1 MRQAGPP
8 HFSKK
13 AIFPC
18 QFYMTTSIENATVEA
33 VMSRIQRL
41 LDPNSALQVVV
52 MQEEVDEFLQCMSV
66 MVHLAQSLYDWWVIL
81 ERRYV
86 QRKLEAYIAHL
97 KPLCNQY
104 NILITSK
111 KRILSFEVPWS
122 PHIPIAYMCVNPCT
136 AAILERDP
144 PAKKLAA
151 YAVTPFCCK
160 RDAMSLLADR
170 CPHLVAPTPAAV
182 IQAVRDQTIP
192 LYIAFYE
199 SMGINIRQDH
209 IRLLL
214 VTSE

>member
-1 MRQAGPP
+1 
-8 HFSKK
+8 
-13 AIFPC
+13 
-18 QFYMTTSIENATVEA
+18 MTTSIEVATVEA
-33 VMSRIQRL
+33 VMSRVQRL
-41 LDPNSALQVVV
+41 LDHPNSAFQ
-52 MQEEVDEFLQCMSV
+52 MQDEVDEFLQCMSV

-97 KPLCNQY
+97 KPLCKQY

-122 PHIPIAYMCVNPCT
+122 PHIPTAYMCVNPCT

-170 CPHLVAPTPAAV
+170 CPHLVAPTPAV
-182 IQAVRDQTIP
+182 IQAVRDQAIP

-199 SMGINIRQDH
+199 SMGIDIRQEH
-209 IRLLL
+209 IRSLFI
-214 VTSE
+214 TSE